1 MHIIVWKYKVKEENR
16 VEFEFEYGK
25 LGTWSKLFNTSE
37 NYKGSTLHRNSDIY
51 LLVDTWLDK
60 QSYESFINLNS
71 KEYDFMSSKF
81 EELYESEQEIGRF
94 DTV

>member
-71 KEYDFMSSKF
+71 KLHFPI
-81 EELYESEQEIGRF
+81 IGDCLTYILIYCLIF
-94 DTV
+94 LSY